1 MTSDDHGPIRPL
13 KLGIEVEEKNRRETS
28 CGRDHNAQ
36 MIVSSLS
43 RPDLPLGMNMDVTTL
58 VSAMSVGAS
67 FISPHT
73 ATVVGTIAATEV
85 VKEVTK
91 DAYRAL
97 RDTLGDLLGAKAR
110 RATVKLEADPLSQEA
125 QDDLTRVVTGIDE
138 EDAREI
144 QAKLTQ
150 FLAALKDDGA
160 AIRTGETVASIKL
173 NVDSKGNVNIERL
186 TGARTIDVA
195 AKSEGDFNFSDINMG
210 TGSKP
215 QGN

>member
-1 MTSDDHGPIRPL
+1 
-13 KLGIEVEEKNRRETS
+13 
-28 CGRDHNAQ
+28 
-36 MIVSSLS
+36 
-43 RPDLPLGMNMDVTTL
+43 
-58 VSAMSVGAS
+58 
-67 FISPHT
+67 
-73 ATVVGTIAATEV
+73 VVGTIAATEV